1 MVSGAVGKPGLQD
14 YPDKEGTLNIVEALQ
29 LAGNVAQGADLKKA
43 QLVRQKPGTDKP
55 DVVVVDLEQ
64 ILQKGNQKL
73 NVAVEPGDLL
83 FIPSKRGSNRFDPN
97 SIFILLQAANFL
109 GLRVR

>member
-1 MVSGAVGKPGLQD
+1 MSLFNLIYASSAAP
-14 YPDKEGTLNIVEALQ
+14 
-29 LAGNVAQGADLKKA
+29 DLK
-43 QLVRQKPGTDKP
+43 L
-55 DVVVVDLEQ
+55 VDLEQ